1 MLFLVNPKKR
11 RRRAGARASTRRRV
25 RRSSKRRR
33 AMPAALKAYWASKR
47 GGRTVARKRK
57 RRRSSGRRVR
67 RNTVAAVNPKR
78 RHGRRRYR
86 RNPGVGRIGGGLVRQ
101 AFDGV
106 KCGAAILAGEG
117 ISTTVAGFIPILG
130 NSGIIGALK
139 IGIIGT
145 VLGGFGRRFLGSYTR
160 EFVGGAWAKA
170 IKTAIPVGSIPL
182 IGPGLAGYTP
192 ALIAPSSMSG
202 YAPRTSGQGMS
213 AAEDGSGYG
222 F

>member
-1 MLFLVNPKKR
+1 MLFLVNPKKK
-11 RRRAGARASTRRRV
+11 RRASARRSSRRRV
-25 RRSSKRRR
+25 RRSKRRR

-67 RNTVAAVNPKR
+67 RNTVAAVNPRR

-86 RNPGVGRIGGGLVRQ
+86 RNPGIRGIGRGLPGQ
-101 AFDGV
+101 AFDGI
-106 KCGAAILAGEG
+106 KCGVAILAGEG
-117 ISTTVAGFIPILG
+117 VSTMVAGFIPILG
-130 NSGIIGALK
+130 NAGIIGALK
-139 IGIIGT
+139 IGLVGT
-145 VLGGFGRRFLGSYTR
+145 LVGGFGRRWLGSYTR

-170 IKTAIPVGSIPL
+170 IKTAVPVGSIPL
-182 IGPGLAGYTP
+182 IGPSLAGYTP

-202 YAPRTSGQGMS
+202 YAPRSSGQGMS
-213 AAEDGSGYG
+213 AADDGSGYA